1 MVSQRTNV
9 SIAPRAF
16 AWLFAL
22 AIAVGTPQASV
33 LCESNDGHVAVER
46 AHVSGVCFAEA
57 VRHASQPG
65 VVGGSEAPD
74 CADTLL
80 DRSLVR
86 EEDSPNG
93 ARTPSLPCVG
103 CGEAPAEPEASRVGF
118 DAELGDRLTRLRHT
132 RHRRTV
138 QLQL

>member
-1 MVSQRTNV
+1 MVSKRPSV

-22 AIAVGTPQASV
+22 AIAVGAPQATV
-33 LCESNDGHVAVER
+33 LCESSDGHVAVER

-57 VRHASQPG
+57 VRHASQIEA
-65 VVGGSEAPD
+65 VGGSEAPA

-86 EEDSPNG
+86 QEDSPDG
-93 ARTPSLPCVG
+93 ARVPSLPSVG
-103 CGEAPAEPEASRVGF
+103 CAAARRAPDATLVAF
-118 DAELGDRLTRLRHT
+118 DAESGDGLIRLRHT
-132 RHRRTV
+132 LLQRTV